1 MPDNENAKGRRG
13 FFQEALLRVM
23 RPVADALESKLPNLE
38 PLMGPPASR
47 EPILLR
53 PPGAVAESEFASTC
67 RRCGACV
74 SVCPVHAIFAL
85 DVHADDPRGRGT
97 PVINADLAACVV
109 CDGLKCTTVCPSG
122 ALRPLKDAFEIHMGL
137 AEVDR
142 AQCVRSSGQSCTICV
157 DKCPIGPR
165 ALRFVDGGPP
175 EVMSDGCVGCGVC
188 QFHCPTTPKAIVV
201 HPHD

>member
-1 MPDNENAKGRRG
+1 
-13 FFQEALLRVM
+13 M
-23 RPVADALESKLPNLE
+23 RPVAEAIESRLPS
-38 PLMGPPASR
+38 PDVWGAASTPR

-53 PPGAVAESEFASTC
+53 PPGAVAEDVFAATC

-142 AQCVRSSGQSCTICV
+142 ALCVRSHEQSCTICV
-157 DKCPIGPR
+157 DKCPIGAR

-175 EVMSDGCVGCGVC
+175 EVMADGCVGCGVC
-188 QFHCPTTPKAIVV
+188 QFYCPTTPRAIVV
-201 HPHD
+201 QSYHALGGDAAPAGASR